1 MGVSAILV
9 IWPRPL
15 EQTSVPWTQWR
26 LHMKIGQVVSE
37 EKMFEERGRQTGD
50 GACLYYKLT
59 NEPKVSGELK
69 WNSV

>member
-50 GACLYYKLT
+50 GPAYTISSPMSQKSQ
-59 NEPKVSGELK
+59 VS
-69 WNSV
+69 